1 MSRFKITE
9 YGNEQI
15 MLVRTKETGLSG
27 LLPAEWSQCI
37 MMEKDELDYLMIVLE
52 EYRAKQR

>member
-27 LLPAEWSQCI
+27 LLPPEWSQCI